1 MGIISRIKNSLVPHS
16 DETEQ
21 LLRWLGIDDTDT
33 KAISETTYFTCLKV
47 LAETMGK
54 LPLKYYKY
62 QPGGGRTRADPGQG
76 GRMLID
82 RPNPYMTPA
91 VFWSVVETACQ
102 HYGNA
107 YVWIDRVFLPQS
119 YGGDVVI
126 NGFWPM
132 RSDYVQILIDDA
144 GIFGDEGR
152 LYYKYNDPETSKEF
166 LFRNDEVLHF
176 KNWLTWDGIVG
187 KSVRDILKESVSGAS
202 YSQKFLNELN
212 KSGLTAS
219 AVLQYTENIDEMRR
233 KKLSKKYNDILTGA
247 RNAGKVVPIPAG
259 LTLTPLNYKLTDA
272 QYLELKKFS
281 ALQIAAAFGVK
292 PNQINDYEKSSYA
305 NSEMQQLAFLVDTML
320 YRVGQ
325 YEQEINYKVLTEKE
339 RLDGGFFKFNEKVI
353 LRANAKEQ
361 METIT
366 AAVQNGIYTPNE
378 GRSLLDLPPSDD
390 GDRLIVN
397 GNYIPLE
404 RVGEAYPSQGGETE
418 NDNQN

>member
-219 AVLQYTENIDEMRR
+219 AVLQYTENIDETRR